1 MHGDN
6 TLLHIFHWFNSDD
19 RHSDSGPDTG
29 RWQSLVQSRFNAC
42 VYVCRKYWS
51 AFKCNIFPWCL
62 ALAAS
67 IGQGSLKRPPR
78 LSCAFFFTGGA
89 LSINLS
95 CERLLSRRYEG
106 CLSKPSRVQRRGRA
120 FLTVGQMSLVL
131 NYSDAQGLLV
141 GWVATPITQH
151 SVAPEALLGCV
162 LGELL
167 RVLG

>member
-1 MHGDN
+1 MVFGSCCKHRARVSQK
-6 TLLHIFHWFNSDD
+6 TAEII
-19 RHSDSGPDTG
+19 
-29 RWQSLVQSRFNAC
+29 VC
-42 VYVCRKYWS
+42 V
-51 AFKCNIFPWCL
+51 FL
-62 ALAAS
+62 
-67 IGQGSLKRPPR
+67 
-78 LSCAFFFTGGA
+78 TGGA

-95 CERLLSRRYEG
+95 RGRLLSRRYEG

-120 FLTVGQMSLVL
+120 FLTVGQMSLVF

-167 RVLG
+167 RVFG